1 MQFSN
6 VIEESK
12 VSNEDSLL
20 NYKNDEND
28 ECNEGP
34 VWPRFK
40 DTSLDRIT
48 TFAVKHNVDL
58 NTNSHQ

>member
-20 NYKNDEND
+20 NNKNDEND

-48 TFAVKHNVDL
+48 TFAVKHNVEYE
-58 NTNSHQ
+58 